1 MASRIAAGAPVA
13 PSPMQILVVTE
24 FLPSSDRGEITGG
37 VEAYCHYV
45 GRELERHHDVTF
57 IADRTDGERWDHASL
72 ASIPRRIVFLVRALV
87 QGLRTDCDVVMGTN
101 YVVHPVAWLIGVLR
115 RRPVVF
121 WYPDVLIGQWRN
133 GQFGRV
139 TGIIGELSERL
150 ILRLPVARYIA
161 ISQSTA
167 DKLAARGI
175 SRDRIDVIP
184 CGYDEALVAAIGTP
198 PAPPQPRVTVVGRL
212 VPYKRVDLVL
222 DAVAQLLERCPT
234 LELVVIGRGP
244 EQERLEAQAGALGI
258 SAQVRFAG
266 HLPCHADVLREVAG
280 STAFVSASEIEG
292 FGIVVVEASALGCPI
307 VVSDIAVFREVTAEG
322 TGGLLFRA
330 GDAGHLAEQLE
341 RLLGDPDLRAASAR
355 AGRDHA
361 TQYRWSE
368 VAQRTAA
375 TFHDVVHPPTRST
388 THAERPVP

>member
-1 MASRIAAGAPVA
+1 MGSRIDAAPRWPFV
-13 PSPMQILVVTE
+13 MQILVVTE

-45 GRELERHHDVTF
+45 GRELEHDHQVTF
-57 IADRTDGERWDHASL
+57 IADRTDGQRWDHASL
-72 ASIPRRIVFLVRALV
+72 GSIPRRLAFLVRALV
-87 QGLRTDCDVVMGTN
+87 QGLRADADVVMGTN

-133 GQFGRV
+133 GQFGRI
-139 TGIIGELSERL
+139 TGVIGELSERL

-167 DKLAARGI
+167 DKLVARGVK
-175 SRDRIDVIP
+175 RERIDIVP
-184 CGYDEALVAAIGTP
+184 CGYDEAVVAEIGTP
-198 PAPPQPRVTVVGRL
+198 PPPPQPRVVVVGRL

-222 DAVAQLLERCPT
+222 DAVARLRDRWPE

-244 EQERLEAQAGALGI
+244 EEERLEAQAQALGI
-258 SAQVRFAG
+258 SGQVRFAG
-266 HLPCHADVLREVAG
+266 HLACHADVLREVAG
-280 STAFVSASEIEG
+280 STVFVSASEIEG

-330 GDAGHLAEQLE
+330 GDAAHLAEQLD
-341 RLLGDPDLRAASAR
+341 RLLADPDLRAVSAR
-355 AGRDHA
+355 EGRAHA
-361 TQYRWSE
+361 SRYRWSE
-368 VAQRTAA
+368 IAQRTAA
-375 TFHDVVHPPTRST
+375 TFQDVVHPHTRST
-388 THAERPVP
+388 SHVERPVP

>member
-1 MASRIAAGAPVA
+1 
-13 PSPMQILVVTE
+13 MQILVVTE

-45 GRELERHHDVTF
+45 GRELEREHDVTF

-72 ASIPRRIVFLVRALV
+72 ASIPRRILFLVRALV
-87 QGLRTDCDVVMGTN
+87 QGLRTDADVVMGTN

-167 DKLAARGI
+167 DKLVAQGI
-175 SRDRIDVIP
+175 ERERIDVIP
-184 CGYDEALVAAIGTP
+184 CGYDEAVVAAVGTP
-198 PAPPQPRVTVVGRL
+198 PPPPRPRIAVVGRL
-212 VPYKRVDLVL
+212 VPYKRIDLVL
-222 DAVAQLLERCPT
+222 DAVARLRVRWPD

-244 EQERLEAQAGALGI
+244 EQERLETQAHDLGI

-266 HLPCHADVLREVAG
+266 HLPGHADVLREVAG
-280 STAFVSASEIEG
+280 STVFVSASEIEG
-292 FGIVVVEASALGCPI
+292 FGIVVVEACALGCPI
-307 VVSDIAVFREVTAEG
+307 VVSDIGVFREVTAEG

-330 GDAGHLAEQLE
+330 GDAAHLAEQLE
-341 RLLGDPDLRAASAR
+341 RLLTDPDLRAACGR
-355 AGRDHA
+355 AGRAHA
-361 TQYRWSE
+361 AQYRWSD
-368 VAQRTAA
+368 VAQRTVA
-375 TFHDVVHPPTRST
+375 TFRNVLHPPTRSS
-388 THAERPVP
+388 HVARPVP

>member
-1 MASRIAAGAPVA
+1 
-13 PSPMQILVVTE
+13 MQILVVTE

-45 GRELERHHDVTF
+45 GRELERQHDVTF

-72 ASIPRRIVFLVRALV
+72 GSIPRRLLFLVRALL
-87 QGLRTDCDVVMGTN
+87 QGLRADADIVMGTN

-121 WYPDVLIGQWRN
+121 WYPDVLIGQWRS
-133 GQFGRV
+133 GQFGRI
-139 TGIIGELSERL
+139 TGVIGELSERL

-167 DKLAARGI
+167 DKLIAHGI
-175 SRDRIDVIP
+175 APERIDVIP
-184 CGYDEALVAAIGTP
+184 CGYDETLVAAVGTP
-198 PAPPQPRVTVVGRL
+198 TPPPRPRIAVVGRL

-222 DAVAQLLERCPT
+222 DAVARLQDRWPE

-244 EQERLEAQAGALGI
+244 EQERLEAQARALGI
-258 SAQVRFAG
+258 GERVRFAG
-266 HLPCHADVLREVAG
+266 HLPSHVDVLREVSG
-280 STAFVSASEIEG
+280 STVFVSASEIEG

-330 GDAGHLAEQLE
+330 GDAADLAEQLD
-341 RLLGDPDLRAASAR
+341 RLLADPELQATSRR
-355 AGRDHA
+355 AGRAHA
-361 TQYRWSE
+361 AKYRWSE
-368 VAQRTAA
+368 VAERTAA
-375 TFHDVVHPPTRST
+375 TFHDVVHPATRSS
-388 THAERPVP
+388 THVERPVP